1 MDIYKILIY
10 LMVIILF
17 VTVLI
22 WGSLFNILWESFCVL
37 LSILK
42 LSNQPSIDIQFNFWL
57 LYLEVLYPG
66 YLFLDKNYQLQV
78 S

>member
-42 LSNQPSIDIQFNFWL
+42 FRNQPSNDIQFNFWL

>member
-42 LSNQPSIDIQFNFWL
+42 FSNQPSNDIQFNFWL
-57 LYLEVLYPG
+57 LYSEVLYPG